1 MTSNNPTTT
10 DDLLRALRNFTP
22 KLPRGQIE
30 CEWHTDVN
38 EPIICRLEFS
48 PAERGWREDG
58 VQMEPD
64 FDAEAILINAYLRG
78 LDIFCLLSKE
88 QIERIEESAL
98 NQHLED

>member
-1 MTSNNPTTT
+1 MSAADYEIPT
-10 DDLLRALRNFTP
+10 LA
-22 KLPRGQIE
+22 RGQIE
-30 CEWHTDVN
+30 YEWNTGVN

-48 PAERGWREDG
+48 PAERGARVDG
-58 VQMEPD
+58 LQMEPD
-64 FDAEAILINAYLRG
+64 FDAEAILVNAYLRG